1 MNVHIEQIG
10 VIDSDGKNH
19 IVPLRKGV
27 NIITGRSS
35 TGKSALIEIVDYC
48 FGSSEFTIP
57 DGVITK
63 HAEIYFLVIKL
74 ENSKLL
80 LGRGRKPTKA
90 FIKEFDDDFFDDSPI
105 SLDTFSSHNFLT
117 LANYNKELGSYLG
130 LTITDTEL
138 DISSALYR
146 KSKKPSPS
154 VRSFMSFMLQH
165 QNLIA
170 NKHAVFYRFDEKE
183 KREQAIEHFK
193 IFLGLVDQ
201 EYFLASQKLDSY
213 RTQLRNIE
221 RTAPKVDAIRKSIK
235 SRIKAILDEYE
246 VIAGCPLGDFSV
258 DNAYRNPSRWLEKLQ
273 NIELKVDSSSN
284 KNNDFIQSKET
295 ERNNKLL
302 TLRVEERK
310 HRELCSSISSIDMYQ
325 IMLSETETPLEVTE
339 HVTKCPLCH
348 LESDLLEEETNS
360 LSAAIDWLNE
370 ELTKTPFVHKSFLSK
385 KDKSE
390 RKLREIKAELKVI
403 DEQIKDIEKQ
413 NKELSKRNSINEQL
427 IKIKLKLEAYLE
439 SLIETNTKDSLDEQ
453 ILELKRVIKATEQQ
467 IKSYNLD
474 EVVKDIESFI
484 QKTMNDIGDKFDFES
499 DYKPINLNFSLK
511 TFDIWHEPRDEKN
524 KKIFLRSMGSGAN
537 WLYTHL
543 ALFLSFQA
551 LFCKLKDTCSIP
563 PILFIDQPTQVY
575 FPNVTSDND
584 ETFNASNMVG
594 SNDVSDKVDHD
605 INSVETFFNEIISFC
620 ENMSNEFGIEPQIV
634 IIDHADNLELS
645 GERKFEDYVQARWRS
660 RGFIECD

>member
-10 VIDSDGKNH
+10 VIDSEGKNH

-63 HAEIYFLVIKL
+63 HTEIYFLVIKL

-80 LGRGRKPTKA
+80 LGRGRKSTKA
-90 FIKEFDDDFFDDSPI
+90 FIKEFASDFFDDNPI
-105 SLDTFSSHNFLT
+105 SLDTFLSHNFLT

-138 DISSALYR
+138 DINSALYR
-146 KSKKPSPS
+146 NSKKPSPT
-154 VRSFMSFMLQH
+154 VRSFMSYMLQH

-201 EYFLASQKLDSY
+201 EYFLASQKLDNY
-213 RTQLRNIE
+213 KTQLRNVE

-235 SRIKAILDEYE
+235 SKIRIILDEYE

-258 DNAYRNPSRWLEKLQ
+258 DKAYRNPSRWLEKLQ

-284 KNNDFIQSKET
+284 KNNDFFQSKQS

-302 TLRVEERK
+302 TLRDEERK
-310 HRELCSSISSIDMYQ
+310 YRELCSSVSSIDMYQ
-325 IMLSETETPLEVTE
+325 VMLSETETPLEITE
-339 HVTKCPLCH
+339 HVTKCPLCS

-360 LSAAIDWLNE
+360 LAAAIDWLND
-370 ELTKTPFVHKSFLSK
+370 ELSKTPFVHKSFLSK
-385 KDKSE
+385 KEKSE
-390 RKLREIKAELKVI
+390 RKLREIKDELKEI
-403 DEQIKDIEKQ
+403 DEQIQVVEKQ

-427 IKIKLKLEAYLE
+427 IKIRLKLEAYLE
-439 SLIETNTKDSLDEQ
+439 NLIETNTKDSLDEQ
-453 ILELKRVIKATEQQ
+453 ILELKRVIKETEKQ
-467 IKSYNLD
+467 IKSYKLN
-474 EVVKDIESFI
+474 EVVEDIENFVK
-484 QKTMNDIGDKFDFES
+484 KTMNDIGNKFDFES

-511 TFDIWHEPRDEKN
+511 TFDIWHEPLEGEN

-543 ALFLSFQA
+543 ALFLSLQA

-584 ETFNASNMVG
+584 VEFNVNDMVG
-594 SNDVSDKVDHD
+594 SEDASNKIDHD
-605 INSVETFFNEIISFC
+605 IKSVETFFNEIISFC
-620 ENMSNEFGIEPQIV
+620 ENMNNEFGITPQIV

-645 GERKFEDYVQARWRS
+645 DDRKFEDYVQARWRT
-660 RGFIECD
+660 RGFIEL